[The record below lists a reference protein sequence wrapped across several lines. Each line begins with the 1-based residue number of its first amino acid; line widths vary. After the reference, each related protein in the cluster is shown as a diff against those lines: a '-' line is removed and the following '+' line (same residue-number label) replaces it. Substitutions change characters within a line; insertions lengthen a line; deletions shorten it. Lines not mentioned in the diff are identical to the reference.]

1 MCNSHN
7 RYCKVLQCIY
17 NHGVSVPEAVIAI
30 AASVIIVVAASVV
43 EAKCETS
50 GQAGHY
56 QGRGDGSDVEVD
68 CHKTIVTSSFDV
80 SISG

>member
-1 MCNSHN
+1 MMYKYHFSSA
-7 RYCKVLQCIY
+7 L
-17 NHGVSVPEAVIAI
+17 AVIAI
-30 AASVIIVVAASVV
+30 AASVITIVAVDSVV

-56 QGRGDGSDVEVD
+56 QGRGDGSCIEVD
-68 CHKTIVTSSFDV
+68 CHKAIVTSSFDV